1 MSELCGA
8 NVQMAL
14 TSQVFL
20 PKIHV
25 GTVERSLSVAVGEKN

>member
-1 MSELCGA
+1 MNELYGA

-14 TSQVFL
+14 TSQVSL

-25 GTVERSLSVAVGEKN
+25 GTSKRSLSVAGGEKN